1 MDENK
6 INELKENILQQ
17 IIEQHEYNDVKQ
29 DSRIECISNQLSWV
43 NRWLFLIF
51 MSIILPIIIKV
62 LANSYIFMAFFN
74 EFKNLF

>member
-17 IIEQHEYNDVKQ
+17 LIEQHEYNDVKQ

-51 MSIILPIIIKV
+51 MSIILPIVIKV
-62 LANSYIFMAFFN
+62 LANSYFFIAFFN
-74 EFKNLF
+74 DFKNLF

>member
-17 IIEQHEYNDVKQ
+17 LIEQHDYNDVKQ

>member
-17 IIEQHEYNDVKQ
+17 LIEQHDYNDVKQ

-74 EFKNLF
+74 ELKNLF